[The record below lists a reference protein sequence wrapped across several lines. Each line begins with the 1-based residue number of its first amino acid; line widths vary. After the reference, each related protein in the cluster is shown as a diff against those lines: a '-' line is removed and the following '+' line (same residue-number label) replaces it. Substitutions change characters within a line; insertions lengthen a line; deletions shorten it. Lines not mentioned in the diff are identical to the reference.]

1 MTDELQKIT
10 HVRTCIIGLA
20 LLNLLGVLV
29 MTLLGGWAF
38 TPALL
43 WFVTVPIILAKQ
55 QISFGKCV
63 FTLYG
68 KCLLWGIASL
78 LLFMIGGVLLM
89 MGVEYLDAW
98 INRGP

>member
-1 MTDELQKIT
+1 MTELRWNSHI
-10 HVRTCIIGLA
+10 RTAVIGLV
-20 LLNLLGVLV
+20 LLNLLGVLI
-29 MTLLGGWAF
+29 MTFVGGWAF

-78 LLFMIGGVLLM
+78 LLFMIGGVLLS
-89 MGVEYLDAW
+89 MGAEYLDAW